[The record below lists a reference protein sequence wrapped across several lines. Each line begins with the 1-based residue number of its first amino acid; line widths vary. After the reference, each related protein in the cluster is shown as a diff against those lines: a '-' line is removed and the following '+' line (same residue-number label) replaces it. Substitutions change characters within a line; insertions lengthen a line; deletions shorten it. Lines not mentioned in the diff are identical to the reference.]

1 MWSLSCGTNWLFS
14 PVFAEARVSEK
25 KKKKT
30 RRTLITSSHTGRCRN
45 GSSRRWRRA
54 HDPRQEDLNWA
65 GWMSGLIR
73 ALSGISLNPL
83 PWLIARTHKRT
94 QTAKPPW
101 MQTSLSRS
109 LPQSLSLSRRLICI
123 YVNTLIATH

>member
-1 MWSLSCGTNWLFS
+1 MSSCGRSHAELIGCFRLFLPR
-14 PVFAEARVSEK
+14 PVSLK
-25 KKKKT
+25 KKKEKT

-54 HDPRQEDLNWA
+54 HDRRQEDLNWA

-109 LPQSLSLSRRLICI
+109 PPQSLSLSSSDLHLC
-123 YVNTLIATH
+123 

>member
-25 KKKKT
+25 KKKKPEGHSLQVV
-30 RRTLITSSHTGRCRN
+30 TLG
-45 GSSRRWRRA
+45 GA
-54 HDPRQEDLNWA
+54 GMEAVAGGDEHDRRQEDLNWA

-101 MQTSLSRS
+101 TQTSLSRS
-109 LPQSLSLSRRLICI
+109 PPQSLSLSSSDLHLC
-123 YVNTLIATH
+123 